1 MRNVSEI
8 IDATYISCM
17 TIDHPIYWISF
28 TNGEDVNNMFNLE
41 LETFEDMKLLFKIKY
56 NQITNVSR
64 RAYYTNR
71 LNTGTL
77 LTQYQEHFVYKG
89 V

>member
-1 MRNVSEI
+1 MNHVSEI

-28 TNGEDVNNMFNLE
+28 THEQNVNNMFNLE
-41 LETFEDMKLLFKIKY
+41 LETFEDMQLLFKIKY

-64 RAYYTNR
+64 RAYYTKG
-71 LNTGTL
+71 LNTETL
-77 LTQYQEHFVYKG
+77 LTHYQEHFV
-89 V
+89 